1 MQIIFLTFPCF
12 AFDKIDSLFV
22 FLLADVLSVFLLTET
37 WPSLFGTAFLDISSP
52 PADTTLILPRETSSE
67 LLWECSLGVF
77 TRFSFFRGIGDDMG
91 RTVSIPLFLDFLS
104 NSRNGTTKT
113 SGTSRS
119 DWPCSTYLTS
129 YDTLAFVPVS
139 RSGSWV

>member
-1 MQIIFLTFPCF
+1 MQIFFFTVPSFVF
-12 AFDKIDSLFV
+12 NKIESLFV
-22 FLLADVLSVFLLTET
+22 FLLADVFSIFLLTEI
-37 WPSLFGTAFLDISSP
+37 WPTLFGTAFLDISSGS
-52 PADTTLILPRETSSE
+52 AHSTLILSSE
-67 LLWECSLGVF
+67 PSSETLRECSLRVF
-77 TRFSFFRGIGDDMG
+77 TRFSFFRGTGDDMG

-113 SGTSRS
+113 LGTSRS

-139 RSGSWV
+139 RSGS